1 MNILL
6 IPINIKKRKILCK
19 HLYIFKKRFYLC
31 RYKLLKIED
40 NEKII
45 FSIRFGSSIIS
56 KLLQ

>member
-6 IPINIKKRKILCK
+6 IPINIKKEKNLRK
-19 HLYIFKKRFYLC
+19 HLYLFKKRFYLC

-45 FSIRFGSSIIS
+45 FSIRFSSSIIS